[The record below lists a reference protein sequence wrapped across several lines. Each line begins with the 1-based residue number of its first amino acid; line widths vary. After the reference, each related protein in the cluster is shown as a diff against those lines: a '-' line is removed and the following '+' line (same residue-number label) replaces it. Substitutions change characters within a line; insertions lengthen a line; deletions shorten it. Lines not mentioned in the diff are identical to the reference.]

1 MKKLVLKKDIVARIN
16 GGEMHNLRGGGLGYT
31 IDDPQTCGHTCNMD
45 GSCPGVSS
53 CVESCYGT
61 CDQFCRTWNHLC
73 MATASQ
79 VGCYTGGGGGERP
92 GTAADCVTT
101 KTMAECM

>member
-45 GSCPGVSS
+45 GSCPGVGS

-61 CDQFCRTWNHLC
+61 CDRFCG
-73 MATASQ
+73 SDF
-79 VGCYTGGGGGERP
+79 GCYSAGTGCYNGETGGMP